1 MNRLPA
7 RSAPLILAGA
17 LFAGTLLTGCGT
29 RGPLV
34 LPPKPASATT
44 APAKPTTPPAK
55 TGKATNTPDN
65 PSTQTD
71 PAETAR

>member
-17 LFAGTLLTGCGT
+17 LFAGTLLSGCGT

-34 LPPKPASATT
+34 LPPKPASAAK
-44 APAKPTTPPAK
+44 APAKPATAPATTSS
-55 TGKATNTPDN
+55 ATSTPDN
-65 PSTQTD
+65 PSTQTNK
-71 PAETAR
+71 AETAR